1 MTHSNTYLVA
11 RISLSSCPLRSTWR
25 KFVSRLQ
32 TLTFEHDQF
41 QRLNMGSKVTSAYSE
56 KCPAC
61 VDLLSQ
67 IRI

>member
-1 MTHSNTYLVA
+1 MTQSKTYLVVSL
-11 RISLSSCPLRSTWR
+11 SLSSCPLRSTWR

-32 TLTFEHDQF
+32 TLTFVHDQV
-41 QRLNMGSKVTSAYSE
+41 QRLIMGSKVTSAYSV